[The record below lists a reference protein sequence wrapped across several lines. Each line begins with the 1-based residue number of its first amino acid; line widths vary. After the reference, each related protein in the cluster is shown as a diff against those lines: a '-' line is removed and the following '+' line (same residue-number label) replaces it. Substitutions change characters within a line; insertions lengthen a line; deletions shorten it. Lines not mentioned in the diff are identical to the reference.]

1 MGKGIFGMAP
11 AIQRDDDQASGRGTV
26 VEMGG
31 RERQAMRLALT
42 VIVVVGLAI
51 DAYVHF
57 HLASAFKH
65 NKTSTLSETDLFRAE
80 AVAAIVA
87 AVALLLRP
95 RRYTAA
101 FAFLVAAAGTVAV
114 IVYRYVNIG
123 AFGPI
128 PNMYDPYW
136 APAEKTLSL
145 VAEAVAALAALA
157 LLAMFYRPAQAVA
170 PTRRAAVRSH
180 G

>member
-1 MGKGIFGMAP
+1 MG
-11 AIQRDDDQASGRGTV
+11 RD
-26 VEMGG
+26 
-31 RERQAMRLALT
+31 RLAIRAVLT
-42 VIVVVGLAI
+42 VLVVVGLAV

-87 AVALLLRP
+87 ALALLLRP

-114 IVYRYVNIG
+114 IVYRYVDIG

-136 APAEKTLSL
+136 APAEKTWSL
-145 VAEAVAALAALA
+145 VAEVVAALAALA
-157 LLAMFYRPAQAVA
+157 LLAMFYRPAGSVA
-170 PTRRAAVRSH
+170 ATRRAAVQSR